1 MAATSVGSQR
11 EAMISEIADEVR
23 AATREVV
30 DGKYNTQHMRRAA
43 EVMLDLRQTFTD
55 RNGQVDIAGNSYPY
69 RLAVREVMSRANV
82 EGAERARVMNTI
94 RYHLGNILRE
104 RFTAEE
110 LEEMGL
116 DPRSPLARQKAD
128 REQRSRVL
136 RVAVAPEEVITDPGE
151 VITALRSAANLLD
164 NLDARTLG
172 GVDAKTASVL
182 VKHIAGRVTEVKQEL
197 HGR

>member
-1 MAATSVGSQR
+1 
-11 EAMISEIADEVR
+11 
-23 AATREVV
+23 
-30 DGKYNTQHMRRAA
+30 
-43 EVMLDLRQTFTD
+43 
-55 RNGQVDIAGNSYPY
+55 
-69 RLAVREVMSRANV
+69 
-82 EGAERARVMNTI
+82 
-94 RYHLGNILRE
+94 
-104 RFTAEE
+104 
-110 LEEMGL
+110 MGL

-182 VKHIAGRVTEVKQEL
+182 VKHIAGRDTEVKQEL